1 MVENERRDAV
11 DEGDSHSRF
20 ILRERVVVAVHW
32 LSGRNTVVGAPARLG
47 GDDRGGASV
56 PPRTDQ
62 QCGALPVAVA
72 GAAVARRSFDLGSV
86 ADGVFRLDDGAVAS
100 VGDFTAAVR
109 TGCGNDV
116 RGGRAMESGEPAGV
130 RDGGGRR
137 RAAAVAAG
145 EESERRGGGEVRRR
159 RQSCRCRWEERKRD
173 EGRVGSRDCGGAT
186 MGDGCGWVWKTV
198 GVSEGSKRKV
208 ACVRMT

>member
-1 MVENERRDAV
+1 MLSTKAIPTAVSSFENESSSLFIGCQDGTLLSV
-11 DEGDSHSRF
+11 HLQDSVVTIEAALRF
-20 ILRERVVVAVHW
+20 HH
-32 LSGRNTVVGAPARLG
+32 API
-47 GDDRGGASV
+47 SS
-56 PPRTDQ
+56 
-62 QCGALPVAVA
+62 
-72 GAAVARRSFDLGSV
+72 VARCPWRSLAQRSQDRSFDLGSV

-130 RDGGGRR
+130 RGGGGRR